1 MLKYLGM
8 ARSMLLFMHVFSYI
22 LRLDSVTGH
31 WACVLE
37 CCESLEMVELIA
49 LLNLQMG
56 LRTAALA
63 SICSFGKQNSPGS
76 ISVLFTYL
84 F

>member
-8 ARSMLLFMHVFSYI
+8 ARSMLLFMHIFSYI
-22 LRLDSVTGH
+22 LRLDNVTGH

-49 LLNLQMG
+49 LLNLQIRVT
-56 LRTAALA
+56 LFICAAFVIKL
-63 SICSFGKQNSPGS
+63 KPHE
-76 ISVLFTYL
+76 
-84 F
+84 